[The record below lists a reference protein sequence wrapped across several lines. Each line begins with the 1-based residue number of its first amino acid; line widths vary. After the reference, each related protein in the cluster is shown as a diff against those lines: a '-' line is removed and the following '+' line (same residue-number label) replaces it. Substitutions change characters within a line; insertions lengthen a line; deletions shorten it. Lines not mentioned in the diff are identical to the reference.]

1 MEEAPLSS
9 APTLTFIFPDV
20 QNAVVIDSEVLN
32 VCAGAPSAHRSQSVE
47 SLEEDAY
54 RRLQFER
61 STWHNDLDNLV
72 QGGFAS
78 EDTELAIT
86 LARCAS
92 LSKSIRGSVWV
103 CTQKPLCALQSMPSS
118 ACPGIDAAARHSHC
132 PACSGFSFLGIL
144 KLLHNTEPSPFFG

>member
-9 APTLTFIFPDV
+9 APTLTTIYSDV
-20 QNAVVIDSEVLN
+20 RNAVVIDLELMIFR
-32 VCAGAPSAHRSQSVE
+32 AGAPSAHRSQSVE

-78 EDTELAIT
+78 EDTELAIS

-92 LSKSIRGSVWV
+92 PSKSIWASVWD
-103 CTQKPLCALQSMPSS
+103 CTQKPLYWLQSMPSP
-118 ACPGIDAAARHSHC
+118 ACPWHNSC
-132 PACSGFSFLGIL
+132 P
-144 KLLHNTEPSPFFG
+144 LLQDVPFWAFQNSSTTQNLRCASAET

>member
-1 MEEAPLSS
+1 M
-9 APTLTFIFPDV
+9 
-20 QNAVVIDSEVLN
+20 
-32 VCAGAPSAHRSQSVE
+32 E

-54 RRLQFER
+54 RRLQYER

-92 LSKSIRGSVWV
+92 LIKSLWAFFACSSLSISLIPYHPLLVRASLSRRCPSHIRV
-103 CTQKPLCALQSMPSS
+103 
-118 ACPGIDAAARHSHC
+118 I
-132 PACSGFSFLGIL
+132 PAC
-144 KLLHNTEPSPFFG
+144 